1 MLRRFVGPVLITG
14 ALLCA
19 PGAAHANHHACP
31 QVTTI
36 PNPDGTTTIN
46 VARKNCAPTYVP
58 YPIGGPKSP
67 LVSGA
72 NQTVPL
78 YLPGIQTPL
87 LPDLGQWGDILT
99 PAFSDPLND
108 AGPDLSCLR
117 PNLGQPQG
125 GDPPIPSPGSAAD
138 PFPIE
143 YVLRNGNLQLGD
155 GREVA
160 IASVCAPTVVRSDGR
175 KVYLFADAN
184 IKTPGSSLEVLVNWQ
199 LLLAGLL

>member
-1 MLRRFVGPVLITG
+1 MLRRFVGPALVTG

-19 PGAAHANHHACP
+19 PSAAHANHHACP

-36 PNPDGTTTIN
+36 PNGMAPRRSTSR
-46 VARKNCAPTYVP
+46 ARTARRHTCRIRSAVP
-58 YPIGGPKSP
+58 SRRSI
-67 LVSGA
+67 SGA

-87 LPDLGQWGDILT
+87 LPDLGQWGDIIT
-99 PAFSDPLND
+99 PAYSDPLND
-108 AGPDLSCLR
+108 AGPDLSCLK

-125 GDPPIPSPGSAAD
+125 GDPPIPSPGSAND

-160 IASVCAPTVVRSDGR
+160 IASVCAPTEGPQRRQQGLPVRRREHQD
-175 KVYLFADAN
+175 
-184 IKTPGSSLEVLVNWQ
+184 
-199 LLLAGLL
+199 AGLVVGGPGQLAARC

>member
-1 MLRRFVGPVLITG
+1 MLRRFCGS
-14 ALLCA
+14 ALVAGTLLLA
-19 PGAAHANHHACP
+19 PGSAQANHHACP

-36 PNPDGTTTIN
+36 PNSDGTTTIN

-87 LPDLGQWGDILT
+87 PPDLGQWGDIIT
-99 PAFSDPLND
+99 PAYSDPLND

-117 PNLGQPQG
+117 PNLGQPTG
-125 GDPPIPSPGSAAD
+125 GDPPIPSPGSAND

-143 YVLRNGNLQLGD
+143 YVLKNGNLQLDD
-155 GREVA
+155 GRQVS
-160 IASVCAPTVVRSDGR
+160 IASVCAPTVVRSDGSS
-175 KVYLFADAN
+175 VYLFADAN
-184 IKTPGSSLEVLVNWQ
+184 IKTAGSSWEVLINSQ
-199 LLLAGLL
+199 LLLLGLL